1 MRIPLEVPR
10 GGGLVKEARRRS
22 YAFRDSSFM
31 ASPLY
36 RDGRKK
42 DPRGET
48 KEECEEREKRMTMRM
63 KGSLS
68 RESGDTLRIE
78 QEEETKRRLKRK
90 VEVLKK
96 RKEDTLSL
104 SPKDPTSPLSHHWNS
119 EENKRGSRGEGEK
132 NLQKIK
138 KSPSRRKV
146 DDTKTPAK

>member
-48 KEECEEREKRMTMRM
+48 KEECEEREKRMRMRM

-104 SPKDPTSPLSHHWNS
+104 SLSQGS
-119 EENKRGSRGEGEK
+119 DESTQSSLELGGKQKRITRGGREK
-132 NLQKIK
+132 FAEDKEKSIK
-138 KSPSRRKV
+138 AKSRRYE
-146 DDTKTPAK
+146 DAS

>member
-78 QEEETKRRLKRK
+78 QEEETKRTLKRK

-104 SPKDPTSPLSHHWNS
+104 SLFLPRIRRVHSVIIGT
-119 EENKRGSRGEGEK
+119 
-132 NLQKIK
+132 
-138 KSPSRRKV
+138 RRK
-146 DDTKTPAK
+146 TKEDHEGRERKICRR

>member
-48 KEECEEREKRMTMRM
+48 KEECEEREKRMRVRM

-78 QEEETKRRLKRK
+78 QEEETKRTLKRK

-104 SPKDPTSPLSHHWNS
+104 SLPRIRRVHSVIIGT
-119 EENKRGSRGEGEK
+119 
-132 NLQKIK
+132 
-138 KSPSRRKV
+138 RRK
-146 DDTKTPAK
+146 TKEDHEGRERKICRR